1 MDHHRLREART
12 CIKEAQGWLRLAE
25 ELVDNQSILDKF
37 SRDRFVL
44 RLRRARAEL
53 APVLEDSGP
62 LWAVL
67 NTKDKDHVRAIAG
80 RAGELEEL
88 LPR

>member
-1 MDHHRLREART
+1 M
-12 CIKEAQGWLRLAE
+12 
-25 ELVDNQSILDKF
+25 DNQSILDKF